1 MQREEIKANQQ
12 HQVVSSEEQLG
23 GRNSSSNAATS
34 KQRMRWTPELHEAF
48 VEAVNQLG
56 GSERKLSSSLVPEN
70 SISRVLTVNS
80 VTYYSLGF
88 YNCHHRSH
96 A

>member
-1 MQREEIKANQQ
+1 LHNWYQIPTPFLDVPRLDITANQQ
-12 HQVVSSEEQLG
+12 QQMVSSEDQLS
-23 GRNSSSNAATS
+23 GRNSSSSVATS

-56 GSERKLSSSLVPEN
+56 GSER
-70 SISRVLTVNS
+70 
-80 VTYYSLGF
+80 
-88 YNCHHRSH
+88 